1 MRRRHLIIFAKPPRL
16 GRVKRRLAADIGT
29 TEALR
34 FYRRNLAATLR
45 MLGRDPR
52 WQCWLFL
59 DRGAGRWPRNLPRRL
74 QARGDLGVRMETALR
89 ALPQGSTVLIGS
101 DIPGVS
107 RSDIRHAFRGL
118 GRSDVVFGP
127 AEDGGFWLVGLANS
141 RVAPDLFKDI
151 RWSTEHALADCTR
164 NLVRPPSFTVMK
176 CDVDNGEAY
185 DRSFGKVASTKLR
198 D

>member
-1 MRRRHLIIFAKPPRL
+1 MVL
-16 GRVKRRLAADIGT
+16 KR
-29 TEALR
+29 
-34 FYRRNLAATLR
+34 
-45 MLGRDPR
+45 
-52 WQCWLFL
+52 
-59 DRGAGRWPRNLPRRL
+59 PRRL

-141 RVAPDLFKDI
+141 RVAPDLFKDV
-151 RWSTEHALADCTR
+151 RWSTEHALADCIG
-164 NLVRPPSFTVMK
+164 NLVRPPSFAAMK

-185 DRSFGKVASTKLR
+185 YR
-198 D
+198 

>member
-29 TEALR
+29 MEALR

-89 ALPQGSTVLIGS
+89 ALPQGSIVLIGS

-107 RSDIRHAFRGL
+107 RSDIHHAFRGL

-164 NLVRPPSFTVMK
+164 NLVRPPSFTAMK

-185 DRSFGKVASTKLR
+185 DRSFGAVAS
-198 D
+198 

>member
-29 TEALR
+29 MEALR

-89 ALPQGSTVLIGS
+89 ALPQGSIVLIGS

-107 RSDIRHAFRGL
+107 RSDIHHAFRGL

-151 RWSTEHALADCTR
+151 RWSTEHVLADCIR
-164 NLVRPPSFTVMK
+164 NLARPPSFTAMK

-185 DRSFGKVASTKLR
+185 DRSFGAVAS
-198 D
+198 

>member
-16 GRVKRRLAADIGT
+16 GRVKRRLAADIGIM
-29 TEALR
+29 EALR

-59 DRGAGRWPRNLPRRL
+59 DRGGGRWPRNLPRRL
-74 QARGDLGVRMETALR
+74 QARGDLGMRMETALR
-89 ALPQGSTVLIGS
+89 ALPQGSIVLIGS
-101 DIPGVS
+101 DIPGVC
-107 RSDIRHAFRGL
+107 RSDIRHAFRSL

-127 AEDGGFWLVGLANS
+127 AEDGGFWLVGLTNS
-141 RVAPDLFKDI
+141 RVAPDLFKDV
-151 RWSTEHALADCTR
+151 RWSTEHALADCIR
-164 NLVRPPSFTVMK
+164 NLVRPPSFTAMK

-185 DRSFGKVASTKLR
+185 DRSFGAVAS
-198 D
+198 

>member
-1 MRRRHLIIFAKPPRL
+1 MRRRHLIIFAKSARL

-29 TEALR
+29 MEALR

-89 ALPQGSTVLIGS
+89 ALPQGSIVLIGS

-141 RVAPDLFKDI
+141 RAAPDLFKDI

-164 NLVRPPSFTVMK
+164 NLVRPPSFTAMK

-185 DRSFGKVASTKLR
+185 DRWFGAVAR
-198 D
+198 

>member
-1 MRRRHLIIFAKPPRL
+1 MRRRHLIIFAKSARL

-29 TEALR
+29 MEALR

-89 ALPQGSTVLIGS
+89 ALPQGSIVLIGS

-164 NLVRPPSFTVMK
+164 NLVRPPSFTAMK

-185 DRSFGKVASTKLR
+185 DRSFGAVVS
-198 D
+198 

>member
-29 TEALR
+29 MEALR

-59 DRGAGRWPRNLPRRL
+59 DRGAGRWPSNLPRQL
-74 QARGDLGVRMETALR
+74 QARGDLGARMETALR
-89 ALPQGSTVLIGS
+89 ALPQGSIVLIGS

-151 RWSTEHALADCTR
+151 RWSTEHALADCIC
-164 NLVRPPSFTVMK
+164 NLARPPSFTAMK

-185 DRSFGKVASTKLR
+185 DRSFGAVAS
-198 D
+198 

>member
-29 TEALR
+29 MEALR

-59 DRGAGRWPRNLPRRL
+59 DRGDGRWPRNLPRRL

-89 ALPQGSTVLIGS
+89 ALPQGSIVLIGS

-107 RSDIRHAFRGL
+107 RSDIHHAFRGL

-151 RWSTEHALADCTR
+151 RWSTEHALADCIR
-164 NLVRPPSFTVMK
+164 NLARPPSFTAMK

-185 DRSFGKVASTKLR
+185 DRSFGAVGS
-198 D
+198 

>member
-29 TEALR
+29 MEALR

-59 DRGAGRWPRNLPRRL
+59 DRGGGRWPRNLPRRL

-89 ALPQGSTVLIGS
+89 ALPQGSIVLIGS

-151 RWSTEHALADCTR
+151 RWSTEHVLADCIR
-164 NLVRPPSFTVMK
+164 NLARPPTFTAMK
-176 CDVDNGEAY
+176 
-185 DRSFGKVASTKLR
+185 
-198 D
+198 

>member
-1 MRRRHLIIFAKPPRL
+1 MRRRHLIIFAKSPRL
-16 GRVKRRLAADIGT
+16 GRVKRRLAADIGSM
-29 TEALR
+29 EALR

-89 ALPQGSTVLIGS
+89 ALPQGSIVLIGS

-107 RSDIRHAFRGL
+107 RSDICHAFLGL
-118 GRSDVVFGP
+118 RRSDVVFGP

-185 DRSFGKVASTKLR
+185 DRSFGKVATTKLR

>member
-29 TEALR
+29 MEALR

-89 ALPQGSTVLIGS
+89 ALPQGSIVLIGS

-127 AEDGGFWLVGLANS
+127 AEDGGFWLVGLTNS
-141 RVAPDLFKDI
+141 RVAPDLFKDV
-151 RWSTEHALADCTR
+151 RWSTEHALADCIG
-164 NLVRPPSFTVMK
+164 NLVRPPSFAATK

-185 DRSFGKVASTKLR
+185 NRCFGAVAP
-198 D
+198 

>member
-1 MRRRHLIIFAKPPRL
+1 MRRRHLIIFAKSPRL

-89 ALPQGSTVLIGS
+89 ALPQGSVVLIGS

-118 GRSDVVFGP
+118 GGSDVVFGP

-151 RWSTEHALADCTR
+151 RWSTEHALADCIG
-164 NLVRPPSFTVMK
+164 NLVRPPSFAAMK

-185 DRSFGKVASTKLR
+185 DR
-198 D
+198 

>member
-151 RWSTEHALADCTR
+151 RWSTEHALADCIG
-164 NLVRPPSFTVMK
+164 NLVRPPSFAAMK

-185 DRSFGKVASTKLR
+185 YR
-198 D
+198 

>member
-29 TEALR
+29 MEALR

-89 ALPQGSTVLIGS
+89 ALPQGSIVLIGS

-164 NLVRPPSFTVMK
+164 NLVRPPSFTAMK

-185 DRSFGKVASTKLR
+185 DRSFGAVAS
-198 D
+198 

>member
-1 MRRRHLIIFAKPPRL
+1 MAMLAFL
-16 GRVKRRLAADIGT
+16 GPG
-29 TEALR
+29 
-34 FYRRNLAATLR
+34 
-45 MLGRDPR
+45 G
-52 WQCWLFL
+52 
-59 DRGAGRWPRNLPRRL
+59 GRWPRNLPRRL

-89 ALPQGSTVLIGS
+89 ALPQGSIVLIGS

-107 RSDIRHAFRGL
+107 RSDIHHAFRGL

-151 RWSTEHALADCTR
+151 RWSTEHALADCIR
-164 NLVRPPSFTVMK
+164 NLARPPSFTAMK

-185 DRSFGKVASTKLR
+185 DRSFGAVAS
-198 D
+198 

>member
-29 TEALR
+29 MEALR

-89 ALPQGSTVLIGS
+89 ALPQGSIVLIGS

-141 RVAPDLFKDI
+141 RVAPDLFKDV

-164 NLVRPPSFTVMK
+164 NLVRPPSFTAMK

-185 DRSFGKVASTKLR
+185 DRSFGAVAS
-198 D
+198 

>member
-1 MRRRHLIIFAKPPRL
+1 MRRRHLIIFAKSPRL

-29 TEALR
+29 MEALR

-45 MLGRDPR
+45 TLGRDPR

-89 ALPQGSTVLIGS
+89 ALPQGSIVLIGS

-118 GRSDVVFGP
+118 RRSDVVFGP

-151 RWSTEHALADCTR
+151 RWSTKHALADCIR
-164 NLVRPPSFTVMK
+164 NLVRPPSFTAMK

-185 DRSFGKVASTKLR
+185 DRWFGAVAP
-198 D
+198 

>member
-1 MRRRHLIIFAKPPRL
+1 M
-16 GRVKRRLAADIGT
+16 
-29 TEALR
+29 EALR
-34 FYRRNLAATLR
+34 FYRRNLAATFR

-59 DRGAGRWPRNLPRRL
+59 DRRAGRWPRNLPRRL

-89 ALPQGSTVLIGS
+89 ALPQGSIVLIGS

-107 RSDIRHAFRGL
+107 RSDIRHAFRSL

-151 RWSTEHALADCTR
+151 RWSTEHALADCIR
-164 NLVRPPSFTVMK
+164 NLVRPPSFTAMK

-185 DRSFGKVASTKLR
+185 GRWFGSAAP
-198 D
+198 